1 MSATYVLVPGAGGD
15 SFYWH
20 LVAPL
25 LRDAGHEVLTPDLP
39 AGDETA
45 GLAEYADVI
54 VEAVGDRSGIMLVAQ
69 SMGALAAPIAAARL
83 DVAQLVLVAPMIPA
97 PGETGGEWWRTS
109 GQLEAAREFAV
120 AEGRDPDAPFDEDEL
135 FFHDVPRGVVEA
147 LLARGEPEQSGR
159 PFEDPFP
166 LAAWPE
172 IPTRVIAGARDRL
185 LPLPLVRRLARERV
199 GVEAEVVDSGHLP
212 ALAAPAEL
220 ARVLMTHRA
229 QILDVP

>member
-54 VEAVGDRSGIMLVAQ
+54 VEAVGDRSCIMLVAQ

-97 PGETGGEWWRTS
+97 RGSP
-109 GQLEAAREFAV
+109 AARKKSASDAGMVSRGSAV
-120 AEGRDPDAPFDEDEL
+120 
-135 FFHDVPRGVVEA
+135 
-147 LLARGEPEQSGR
+147 S
-159 PFEDPFP
+159 
-166 LAAWPE
+166 
-172 IPTRVIAGARDRL
+172 
-185 LPLPLVRRLARERV
+185 
-199 GVEAEVVDSGHLP
+199 
-212 ALAAPAEL
+212 
-220 ARVLMTHRA
+220 
-229 QILDVP
+229 